1 MGSRRSRFADRIKR
15 TIGCGSFK
23 IVQSLLMFQKQTI
36 ICVGISQISSFKL
49 VTVKPSRKTGFL
61 EKYTVEDG
69 HAQHFYEHQICN
81 EKANKINSV
90 IQVHKNKLLGV
101 V

>member
-1 MGSRRSRFADRIKR
+1 
-15 TIGCGSFK
+15 
-23 IVQSLLMFQKQTI
+23 MFQKQTI

-61 EKYTVEDG
+61 EKYPVVDVNAVVN
-69 HAQHFYEHQICN
+69 AQHFYEHQICN

-90 IQVHKNKLLGV
+90 IQVHKN
-101 V
+101 